1 MAEERV
7 QRRLAAILAA
17 DVVGYSRLMGED
29 EAGTLAALK
38 LRRRE
43 VLAPLVSQHGGR
55 IFKLM
60 GDGALVEF
68 PSVVDAVQCAVDIQS
83 GMAAAN
89 AALPASKQLL
99 LRIGVSLGDVMVE
112 GGDLYGD
119 GVNLAARLEGLA
131 EPGGICLSEAAH
143 HQVAAKLR
151 LDYRDLGEQSVKNF
165 DQPVRV
171 YSIGTEPAPTASQPA
186 ALVRDK
192 PAIVVLPFA
201 NMSGDPEQEFFA
213 DGLTE
218 DVITE
223 LSRFRELLV
232 ISRNTSTRYK
242 GKAVEVKKIARELA
256 VHYLLEGSVRK
267 LGNRVRVTVQLIDA
281 EADRHIWADRY
292 DRELADIFAI
302 QDEVTSSVVATLF
315 RRVEA
320 ATRERAASKPTE
332 NMVAY
337 ECLLAGKLLHHR
349 STKEDNAA
357 AMVLLERAI
366 ELDPRYAHAHAWAA
380 CTLGQ
385 AWGYGFCADRD
396 ATWKRIMAELQT
408 AHALDDNVSDVHR
421 ILAAVHL
428 TNNDHDKAV
437 YHQDRALQLNPND
450 DLIVVQ
456 QGEVLTWLG
465 RADEGI
471 DWIKKA
477 MRLNPYHP
485 ERYWNHLGRAYFV
498 AHRYAEAVEA
508 VKHIHAPDHF
518 HHALL
523 AAANGQMGNEA
534 EACRHVG
541 EALARKPG
549 FTAADCLSTTHY
561 KRQEDIDHHRA
572 GLLKAGL
579 PA

>member
-17 DVVGYSRLMGED
+17 DLVGYSRLMGAD
-29 EAGTLAALK
+29 ETGTLAALQ

-60 GDGALVEF
+60 GDGMLVEF
-68 PSVVDAVQCAVDIQS
+68 PSVVDAVQCAVDIQK

-89 AALPASKQLL
+89 EALPASEQLL
-99 LRIGVSLGDVMVE
+99 LRIGVNLGDVMVE
-112 GGDLYGD
+112 GSDLYGD

-143 HQVAAKLR
+143 HQVAPKLR
-151 LDYRDLGEQSVKNF
+151 LGYRDLGEQSVKNF
-165 DQPVRV
+165 DRPVRV
-171 YSIGTEPAPTASQPA
+171 YSVGTEPAPAESQATAPM
-186 ALVRDK
+186 RDK

-223 LSRFRELLV
+223 LSRFRDLLV

-256 VHYLLEGSVRK
+256 VNYLLEGSVRK

-292 DRELADIFAI
+292 DRDLEDIFAI

-315 RRVEA
+315 PRVEA
-320 ATRERAASKPTE
+320 ATRERAACKPTE

-337 ECLLAGKLLHHR
+337 ECVLAGKLLHHR

-357 AMVLLERAI
+357 AMVMLERAI

-385 AWGYGFCADRD
+385 AWVNGYCADRE

-408 AHALDDNVSDVHR
+408 AHGLDDNVSDVHR

-428 TNNDHDKAV
+428 THDDHDKAV
-437 YHQDRALQLNPND
+437 HHQDRALALNPND

-456 QGEVLTWLG
+456 QGELLTWLG

-498 AHRYAEAVEA
+498 AHRYAEAIEA
-508 VKHIHAPDHF
+508 VKHIHALDHF
-518 HHALL
+518 HHAFL
-523 AAANGQMGNEA
+523 AAAYGQMGNEA
-534 EACRHVG
+534 EARRHAG

-549 FTAADCLSTTHY
+549 FTAADYLSTTHY
-561 KRQEDIDHHRA
+561 KRQEDTDHHRA

-579 PA
+579 PG

>member
-171 YSIGTEPAPTASQPA
+171 YSIGTEPVSSGSVPA

-320 ATRERAASKPTE
+320 ATREPAASKPTE

-366 ELDPRYAHAHAWAA
+366 ELDPRYAHAHAWVA
-380 CTLGQ
+380 CVLGQ
-385 AWGYGFCADRD
+385 AWGYGFCADPD